1 MSAKRIGGDWVENID
16 PGSGKKYYANLT
28 TQEVRRCISY

>member
-16 PGSGKKYYANLT
+16 PSSGKTYYANLT
-28 TQEVRRCISY
+28 TQEGRGSIS